1 MTSESVS
8 TLAATRDVFGWC
20 VLHGATIRVMAFL
33 PDGAPQIAIQPVGLL
48 PAELRRLLMMPH
60 VRTRVA
66 QYLAAGTARFCAGAP
81 DAHSHSATAA
91 GFAHLSLCLLT
102 FDQREHW
109 EEPAAVR
116 EIDAGMIRSQAEL
129 LALFDVLESAAV
141 IESVV
146 ALSAAA

>member
-1 MTSESVS
+1 MTSEAVS
-8 TLAATRDVFGWC
+8 TLAATRDILGWC
-20 VLHGATIRVMAFL
+20 VLHGATVRVPAFRPTLGAQVAVHPAGVL
-33 PDGAPQIAIQPVGLL
+33 PPH
-48 PAELRRLLMMPH
+48 LRRLLKLPD

-66 QYLAAGTARFCAGAP
+66 QYMSAGAARFCAGAP
-81 DAHSHSATAA
+81 DAHSHTATAA

-109 EEPAAVR
+109 EERAAVR
-116 EIDAGMIRSQAEL
+116 EFDGGMIRSQAEL

-146 ALSAAA
+146 ALSVAA